1 MGNGITMGIVITAL
15 LFFGG
20 IILTVLINALLAPTV
35 KTPQKVISEIIDLI
49 NLKKKDIFLDLGC
62 GDGRVVLEVYRYAK
76 CKCFGYDISPI
87 MIILARTRRILSF
100 PMSKDIVFD
109 ADNVFSVDLK
119 DITKIYCYL
128 DQKTMNALKK
138 KFIPFIKNGGV
149 VYSYRY
155 GIKGMKGERKI
166 KLSNDEYLYIYS

>member
-1 MGNGITMGIVITAL
+1 
-15 LFFGG
+15 
-20 IILTVLINALLAPTV
+20 
-35 KTPQKVISEIIDLI
+35 
-49 NLKKKDIFLDLGC
+49 
-62 GDGRVVLEVYRYAK
+62 
-76 CKCFGYDISPI
+76 